1 VNDSRFVS
9 PELRKANWPLSW
21 SDWSRPDAEPAC
33 LWKTDDSGRSFSVA
47 CADPEASAMLRYRH
61 FLPSAEEWL
70 AMKRQETLPDPVRP
84 RIIDDFQP
92 YNAIATRPH
101 WVGDLAIEFELE
113 NRGDGGSLAL
123 DLVEAGKAHRCVF
136 NLATGDVR
144 LTIKAADSREE
155 PKARTPV
162 HGKGSWRI
170 LFANVDD
177 ELSLFVNGRR
187 IEFDRP
193 TIWMRSIEDAETAQP
208 YDGEIEPG
216 RNESG
221 DLAPVGIKA
230 TGASVRVANLRV
242 LRDVYYIG
250 ALDVGSRPGELIE
263 RDRLEFPLEADQF
276 FVLGDNSA
284 ASKDGRMWIQG
295 HHVDRGLLVGK
306 ALAIFWPHAVPAS
319 WAIPVKIGGA
329 EVRLPSWPNFAR
341 MGFVR

>member
-1 VNDSRFVS
+1 MLF
-9 PELRKANWPLSW
+9 
-21 SDWSRPDAEPAC
+21 
-33 LWKTDDSGRSFSVA
+33 RS
-47 CADPEASAMLRYRH
+47 
-61 FLPSAEEWL
+61 
-70 AMKRQETLPDPVRP
+70 
-84 RIIDDFQP
+84 
-92 YNAIATRPH
+92 
-101 WVGDLAIEFELE
+101 
-113 NRGDGGSLAL
+113 
-123 DLVEAGKAHRCVF
+123 F

-155 PKARTPV
+155 PKGRTPV

-193 TIWMRSIEDAETAQP
+193 TIWMRSIEDAESAQP
-208 YDGEIEPG
+208 YDGEIDPG

-295 HHVDRGLLVGK
+295 HHVDRGLLIGK

-319 WAIPVKIGGA
+319 WAIPVKIGGT